1 MKQIVLLVTLLFAV
15 LGCGFAPV
23 YESNNLVDFQIKS
36 VNYEGDQELNDYI
49 NIGLKKYIKKD
60 DKNPIFKIFT
70 ITKYTKTTQSKDA
83 KGNIQSFNVEG
94 IVTFIVTGNNKNLKF
109 TYSEQSTLNN
119 SDDTFELNSYENS
132 IKQNFASS
140 MIEKL
145 ILDISSRQ

>member
-49 NIGLKKYIKKD
+49 NIGLKKYIKKND
-60 DKNPIFKIFT
+60 ENSIFKIST

-94 IVTFIVTGNNKNLKF
+94 IVTFIVTGNNQNLKF

-140 MIEKL
+140 MVEKL